1 MGQTPQ
7 TPKRQEFRNIGVAD
21 IRKYRLPA
29 AGIVSILHRIS
40 GLALFL
46 ALPFL
51 FALIV
56 ASFGSQDKFDALVAC
71 LANPLVKVIML
82 GLIWA
87 VLHHACAGV
96 RYLILDLHIKVSK
109 EGGRSTAQMVFAV
122 SLILTA
128 IVGARLFNLF

>member
-7 TPKRQEFRNIGVAD
+7 TPKRQEFRNIGISD
-21 IRKYRLPA
+21 IRNYRLPP

-46 ALPFL
+46 ALPLL
-51 FALIV
+51 FAVIT
-56 ASFGSQDKFDALVAC
+56 ASFGTKESFDALVAC
-71 LANPLVKVIML
+71 LANPLVKVILL

-96 RYLILDLHIKVSK
+96 RYLVMDLHIKVSK
-109 EGGRSTAQMVFAV
+109 EGGRSTANAV
-122 SLILTA
+122 LVTSLVLTA
-128 IVGARLFNLF
+128 IVAARLFNLI